1 MIDSFLLSQCV
12 SLIKE
17 FSERT
22 IYINYA
28 KIFFQVYDMYGEE
41 GLKGGMGGGGGGA
54 PHEHFNPGGGN
65 SYTYSYHGDPRATF
79 AEFFGTSNPFA
90 SFFNNH
96 DIFNQDGV
104 GGGGGSDSL
113 HASFHNDPFSE
124 NPFASLGGLHG
135 GLHSPGSGVGL
146 GRTPFR

>member
-1 MIDSFLLSQCV
+1 MLCV
-12 SLIKE
+12 S
-17 FSERT
+17 
-22 IYINYA
+22 
-28 KIFFQVYDMYGEE
+28 
-41 GLKGGMGGGGGGA
+41 GGSGSHGSPGGGGMSGFSTSG
-54 PHEHFNPGGGN
+54 PGN
-65 SYTYSYHGDPRATF
+65 FSYTFHGDPRATF

-113 HASFHNDPFSE
+113 HANFHNDPFSE